1 MIRSCLPAIRR
12 YSTSPIQRPS
22 TAYFQQMG
30 QQPNPSQKEGESKEE
45 SELKKTLT
53 RRSLRMTIW
62 QMFLITLAGSSVLN
76 IMREKNHIEEMDD
89 NYQQRFKKF
98 EHIIA
103 ELKKGNMRVEDVE
116 SELAVL
122 NERFE
127 YFGLPK
133 SEFTGVRG
141 TKKRAQQSKE
151 DVEVKS
157 FL

>member
-1 MIRSCLPAIRR
+1 MIRACLPAIRR

-22 TAYFQQMG
+22 AAYFQQMG
-30 QQPNPSQKEGESKEE
+30 HQPDSNQKQDESKEE
-45 SELKKTLT
+45 SELKKALT
-53 RRSLRMTIW
+53 RRSLRMTVW

-76 IMREKNHIEEMDD
+76 IMREKNYIEEMND

-98 EHIIA
+98 EHIIE
-103 ELKKGNMRVEDVE
+103 ELKKGKMRVEDVE

-133 SEFTGVRG
+133 SEFTGIRG
-141 TKKRAQQSKE
+141 TKKPVQEKKE
-151 DVEVKS
+151 NVEVKS